1 MDSKKFGKLI
11 AVLRKEQRDEHNYSY
26 TQAKLAQE
34 AKATA
39 SIISN
44 IERGD
49 KVSLEPELLLN
60 LANAFQLSTR
70 EREEFFL
77 AAIGISQK
85 NTPRTDCDADA
96 AFEIA
101 VTVVKNLALPAFIV
115 DHYDN
120 ILVVN
125 QIILALFDYSEKMR
139 LLAEQS
145 FAGFN
150 VMRFVFSKQS
160 LFANSIIR
168 NRDPYL
174 LQSVHFFRAISLPGR
189 ANPYYQRMMEV
200 FNTDPDMSPFRSY
213 YAQSAHVEEDY
224 LFESSL
230 AFLQHPEFGK
240 LKFYSPSI
248 TPITTTC
255 GNLYLISYLP
265 ATVATAAAFA
275 SLAKTHFG
283 NIVLLEKLHVDQLFE
298 EDPPENAI

>member
-1 MDSKKFGKLI
+1 MNSKKFGKLI
-11 AVLRKEQRDEHNYSY
+11 AVLRKGQQDEHNHAY
-26 TQAKLAQE
+26 TQARLAKE
-34 AKATA
+34 ARATA
-39 SIISN
+39 SVISN

-77 AAIGISQK
+77 AALRIGQQK
-85 NTPRTDCDADA
+85 KTRTDCDAMA
-96 AFEIA
+96 AFETA

-139 LLAEQS
+139 SLAEQH

-160 LFANSIIR
+160 LFADSIIR

-174 LQSVHFFRAISLPGR
+174 LQSVHFVRAISLPGR
-189 ANPYYQRMMEV
+189 ANPYYQRMMEA
-200 FNTDPDMSPFRSY
+200 FNTDPDMSLFRSY
-213 YAQSAHVEEDY
+213 YAQSAHIEEDY

-230 AFLQHPEFGK
+230 AQLQHPEFGK

-248 TPITTTC
+248 TPIATAC

-265 ATVATAAAFA
+265 ATAATAAAFA
-275 SLAKTHFG
+275 NLAKTHFG
-283 NIVLLEKLHVDQLFE
+283 EIVLLEKFNVDQSFE
-298 EDPPENAI
+298 E